1 MLYKKLYTANQ
12 TYLHSSIETFK
23 KQCIYGCAKHLQIQ
37 QSCGFGQSHSILAL
51 CVLPG
56 YTTHISK
63 SETDK
68 THCSSIVTVDSRAD
82 SRAVC
87 AEMRMKMKDIT
98 ADMTIGE
105 ALNVNPDI
113 VPVLMQIGMHCIGC
127 PASMGETIEEAAMV
141 HGIDVN
147 ELLDHINMANDEK
160 EDKD

>member
-1 MLYKKLYTANQ
+1 
-12 TYLHSSIETFK
+12 
-23 KQCIYGCAKHLQIQ
+23 
-37 QSCGFGQSHSILAL
+37 
-51 CVLPG
+51 
-56 YTTHISK
+56 
-63 SETDK
+63 
-68 THCSSIVTVDSRAD
+68 
-82 SRAVC
+82 
-87 AEMRMKMKDIT
+87 MKDIT

-105 ALNVNPDI
+105 ALNVNPDT

>member
-1 MLYKKLYTANQ
+1 
-12 TYLHSSIETFK
+12 
-23 KQCIYGCAKHLQIQ
+23 
-37 QSCGFGQSHSILAL
+37 
-51 CVLPG
+51 
-56 YTTHISK
+56 
-63 SETDK
+63 
-68 THCSSIVTVDSRAD
+68 
-82 SRAVC
+82 
-87 AEMRMKMKDIT
+87 MRMKMKDIT